1 MAKLPKLGHERGQ
14 VGEGTDGW
22 MDPSEGA
29 AGGVLRNSQA
39 HNSQAEG
46 LWRAQHQRL
55 MKTDFM
61 KTDWGGVPALVPIAG
76 NHPPRSQNVLRA
88 FELTTARTALLGR
101 CSANER

>member
-22 MDPSEGA
+22 MDEGA
-29 AGGVLRNSQA
+29 ACNSQA